1 MGMTRATG
9 GPIRCPWCARP
20 VSDGPGS
27 PEACPSCGVPL
38 SPGLVKSRQPSGG
51 VPTAADRHRKS
62 QRLRALATVLALTA
76 VMLIISAIGVA
87 AAVFR
92 APGNDSDATTTLG
105 SVLHAVEMI
114 RDGASGAV
122 AKGGFALVT
131 AASLESRV
139 PGVTVVTS
147 SVQSNDPHDVS
158 MEITNDGYGVYG
170 WYGAL
175 RSKSGRCFAA
185 AWVNGIPKELTAILP
200 GNCTG
205 DAARAA
211 LMPLNDTPSM
221 NPTNPANPGGPGTS
235 SQAAAG

>member
-9 GPIRCPWCARP
+9 GPVRCPWCSRP

-38 SPGLVKSRQPSGG
+38 SPDLVRSRQAPPP
-51 VPTAADRHRKS
+51 VTAEAARRRKS
-62 QRLRALATVLALTA
+62 QRLRAIATVLALTA
-76 VMLIISAIGVA
+76 VMLVISAIGVA

-92 APGNDSDATTTLG
+92 ASGSDSDATTNLQ
-105 SVLHAVEMI
+105 SVLRAAEAI
-114 RDGASGAV
+114 RAGDTTGAQ
-122 AKGGFALVT
+122 GGFGNVT
-131 AASLESRV
+131 PAALESRV
-139 PGVTVVTS
+139 HGVTVVASAAASTGPKQVS
-147 SVQSNDPHDVS
+147 MDVS
-158 MEITNDGYGVYG
+158 NGSNGVFG

-185 AWVNGIPKELTAILP
+185 ATVNGIPKELEAVLP

-211 LMPLNDTPSM
+211 LMPLTGDSPSM
-221 NPTNPANPGGPGTS
+221 VPSNQGSATS
-235 SQAAAG
+235 AQAAAG

>member
-9 GPIRCPWCARP
+9 GPVRCPWCSRP

-27 PEACPSCGVPL
+27 PESCPSCGVPL
-38 SPGLVKSRQPSGG
+38 SPGLVRSRQAPA
-51 VPTAADRHRKS
+51 PITAEAARRRKS

-76 VMLIISAIGVA
+76 VMLVISAIGVA

-92 APGNDSDATTTLG
+92 ASGSDSDATTTLQ
-105 SVLHAVEMI
+105 SVLRAAETI
-114 RDGASGAV
+114 RAGNSSAAQ
-122 AKGGFALVT
+122 GGFGNVT
-131 AASLESRV
+131 ASALESRV
-139 PGVTVVTS
+139 PGVTVLAAGVAS
-147 SVQSNDPHDVS
+147 GAPKEVS
-158 MEITNDGYGVYG
+158 MEVSNGGNGVYG

-185 AWVNGIPKELTAILP
+185 ATVNGIPKELTTVLP

-211 LMPLNDTPSM
+211 LMPLTPDSPSMVPANTPS
-221 NPTNPANPGGPGTS
+221 GTS
-235 SQAAAG
+235 TQAAAG

>member
-9 GPIRCPWCARP
+9 GPVRCPWCARP

-38 SPGLVKSRQPSGG
+38 SPGLIQSRQAAGP
-51 VPTAADRHRKS
+51 VATAADRHRRS
-62 QRLRALATVLALTA
+62 QRLRAIATVLALTA

-105 SVLHAVEMI
+105 SVLHAAEMI
-114 RDGASGAV
+114 RAGASGAV
-122 AKGGFALVT
+122 AAGGFAAVT
-131 AASLESRV
+131 GQALESRV
-139 PGVTVVTS
+139 PGVTVLS
-147 SVQSNDPHDVS
+147 SGVQSSDPHDVS
-158 MEITNDGYGVYG
+158 AEISNDGDGVYG

-175 RSKSGRCFAA
+175 RSKSGKCFAA
-185 AWVNGIPKELTAILP
+185 ATVNGIPKELTAILP

-211 LMPLNDTPSM
+211 LMPLAPDTPSM
-221 NPTNPANPGGPGTS
+221 LPANPGGPGTS
-235 SQAAAG
+235 AQAAAG

>member
-1 MGMTRATG
+1 
-9 GPIRCPWCARP
+9 
-20 VSDGPGS
+20 
-27 PEACPSCGVPL
+27 
-38 SPGLVKSRQPSGG
+38 
-51 VPTAADRHRKS
+51 
-62 QRLRALATVLALTA
+62 
-76 VMLIISAIGVA
+76 MLIISAIGVA

-122 AKGGFALVT
+122 KQGGFALVT
-131 AASLESRV
+131 AAALEARV
-139 PGVTVVTS
+139 PGVTVLS
-147 SVQSNDPHDVS
+147 SPSVQSNDPHDVS
-158 MEITNDGYGVYG
+158 MEVSNSDNGVYG

-211 LMPLNDTPSM
+211 LMPLNETPSM

>member
-1 MGMTRATG
+1 VA
-9 GPIRCPWCARP
+9 
-20 VSDGPGS
+20 
-27 PEACPSCGVPL
+27 
-38 SPGLVKSRQPSGG
+38 
-51 VPTAADRHRKS
+51 TAADRHRKS

-105 SVLHAVEMI
+105 SVLHAAEMI
-114 RDGASGAV
+114 RADAGTAAL
-122 AKGGFALVT
+122 GGFALVT
-131 AASLESRV
+131 PAALESRV
-139 PGVTVVTS
+139 PGVTVVTA
-147 SVQSNDPHDVS
+147 SVQSSDPHDVS
-158 MEITNDGYGVYG
+158 MDISNDGNGVYG

-175 RSKSGRCFAA
+175 RSKSGRCFAVA
-185 AWVNGIPKELTAILP
+185 TINGIPKEMTAILP

-211 LMPLNDTPSM
+211 LMPMPDTPSM
-221 NPTNPANPGGPGTS
+221 VPANPGGPGTS

>member
-9 GPIRCPWCARP
+9 GPVRCPWCSRP

-38 SPGLVKSRQPSGG
+38 SPAVVRSRQ
-51 VPTAADRHRKS
+51 AAAPITPEAARHRKS

-92 APGNDSDATTTLG
+92 ASGSDSDATATLQSALRAAEG
-105 SVLHAVEMI
+105 I
-114 RDGASGAV
+114 RAGDTSGAQ
-122 AKGGFALVT
+122 GGFANVTPATLETRLPGITLVSSLV
-131 AASLESRV
+131 ASNG
-139 PGVTVVTS
+139 PK
-147 SVQSNDPHDVS
+147 QVS
-158 MEITNDGYGVYG
+158 MVVSNGGNGTYG

-185 AWVNGIPKELTAILP
+185 ATVNDVPKELTMILP

-211 LMPLNDTPSM
+211 LMPLASDSPSM
-221 NPTNPANPGGPGTS
+221 VPSNPSSGTS
-235 SQAAAG
+235 AQAAAG